1 MDLKK
6 PITRRESIKKLAVL
20 SGGIALSGAA
30 QFPMHA
36 SAESNRF
43 IIEGLGQTNGY
54 NVKDLARKVFEAAG
68 GIEQYISKG
77 DVVVI
82 KPNISW
88 ARKPEL
94 AATTHPEV
102 LETVIEL
109 CQDAGAKKVRIVDH
123 TIHDARRCFA
133 LSGAGKIAKNTGAE
147 LVYPRSSLMRRMK
160 IRGDRLDVWPVFVPT
175 IETDKLI
182 NLPVAKHHS
191 LTTLTLGMKNWIGSV
206 GGSRWSLHQDINQT
220 IVDLAQFFK
229 PTITL
234 IDAITS
240 CQAITEAERNL
251 SAKLPHAL
259 PAFHLLVDRCLR
271 VVADPH
277 PEDLIP
283 HVSAADPKDLPIL
296 VAAVRESCP
305 WLVTFNLRHFQPG
318 LSNVTVLRPGDFV
331 LRVRDLL
338 AQITP
343 EPDDRD

>member
-1 MDLKK
+1 MNFEK

-20 SGGIALSGAA
+20 SGGAALTGAA
-30 QFPMHA
+30 RFPLQA
-36 SAESNRF
+36 SAEAGRF
-43 IIEGLGQTNGY
+43 VVEGVGQTEGY
-54 NVKDLARKVFEAAG
+54 DIKDLTRKVFQAAG
-68 GIEQYISKG
+68 GMEQYISKG

-88 ARKPEL
+88 ARQPQL

-102 LETVIEL
+102 LEAVIEL
-109 CQDAGAKKVRIVDH
+109 CQDAGAKKIRIVDH

-133 LSGAGKIAKNTGAE
+133 LSGAGKVAKNTGAD

-175 IETDKLI
+175 IEADKLI

-234 IDAITS
+234 IDAIRIMTRNGPS
-240 CQAITEAERNL
+240 GGSASDVAIKNTLIL
-251 SAKLPHAL
+251 S
-259 PAFHLLVDRCLR
+259 D
-271 VVADPH
+271 DP
-277 PEDLIP
+277 
-283 HVSAADPKDLPIL
+283 VAADAKAALIFNRSPKSLGFI
-296 VAAVRESCP
+296 R
-305 WLVTFNLRHFQPG
+305 
-318 LSNVTVLRPGDFV
+318 
-331 LRVRDLL
+331 L
-338 AQITP
+338 AQKHGLGTYNF
-343 EPDDRD
+343 EELNQKKVAV